1 MATVSARLEALRE
14 LIERRMRELVVPGV
28 ALGVIHGGTE
38 ETAYAGVTSVTD
50 PLPIDA
56 GTLFQVGSTT
66 KTMVATVVMRLVE
79 QGRVDLDVPARTYL
93 PELRLADET
102 AGDAVSLRHVLTHSG
117 GWLGDYFEDTGR
129 GDDALAK
136 IVAKL
141 AALPQLTP
149 VGTEWHYGNSGFYI
163 AGRVIEV
170 VTGTTFERAM
180 RDLLFDPLGMTSS
193 VFFAEDAIA
202 YRVAAGHMIHGD
214 TPEVARHWALARSAH
229 AAGGVTS
236 TVPDQLRYARFQLG
250 DGSAPDGTPL
260 LSVEGLRSMRE
271 PIGPRG
277 VVGLS
282 WWLREAGG
290 VRIASHGGT
299 TAGFQA
305 ELVLIPE
312 LTFGLTLLTNST
324 RGHALGREVV
334 RLALREYCGI
344 EEVDPQPRA
353 ATHAEVDAIAGRYEI
368 ARGQLELRPSGDDL
382 LLIPGPRPGVEPPP
396 NGWPPFPPPARCR
409 FIGDD
414 ELVVTEGT
422 SRGSRIQIL
431 HAPDGSIEW
440 LRFGLRL
447 YAPESRAHL
456 YPAHGG
462 GLVT

>member
-1 MATVSARLEALRE
+1 MTAALEPVRE

-28 ALGVIHGGTE
+28 ALGVVHQGRE
-38 ETAYAGVTSVTD
+38 ESAYFGVTSVAD
-50 PLPIDA
+50 PLPVDDS
-56 GTLFQVGSTT
+56 TLFQIGSAT
-66 KTMVATVVMRLVE
+66 KTMVATVVMRLAE
-79 QGRVDLDVPARTYL
+79 QGAVDLDAPVRTYL
-93 PELRLADET
+93 PELRLADE
-102 AGDAVSLRHVLTHSG
+102 AAARAVTLRHVLTHSG

-136 IVAKL
+136 VVANL
-141 AALPQLTP
+141 AVLPQLTP
-149 VGTEWHYGNSGFYI
+149 VGTEWHYGNSGFYL

-180 RDLLFDPLGMTSS
+180 RELLFDPLGMTSS

-202 YRVAAGHMIHGD
+202 YRAAVGHMVHGD
-214 TPEVARHWALARSAH
+214 TPEVARRWALARSAH
-229 AAGGVTS
+229 SAGGVTS

-250 DGSAPDGTPL
+250 DGSAPGGARL
-260 LSVEGLRSMRE
+260 LSAAGLRCMRE
-271 PIGPRG
+271 PAGPG
-277 VVGLS
+277 GAVGLS
-282 WWLREAGG
+282 WWLRTVDG

-305 ELVLIPE
+305 ELVLVQE
-312 LTFGLTLLTNST
+312 RQFGLTLLTNST

-344 EEVDPQPRA
+344 EERDPEPRP
-353 ATHAEVDAIAGRYEI
+353 ATVPEITELVGRYEI
-368 ARGQLELRPSGDDL
+368 ARGQLELRHAGDDL
-382 LLIPGPRPGVEPPP
+382 LLILGPRPGVEAPP
-396 NGWPPFPPPARCR
+396 NGWPPYPPPARCC
-409 FIGDD
+409 FTGED

-422 SRGSRIQIL
+422 ATGSRIHVL
-431 HAPDGSIEW
+431 RAADGSIEW

-447 YAPESRAHL
+447 YAPEARAHL